1 MATTIPPDIEQY
13 VDEAIRA
20 GRYQSGEQVFKE
32 AFRLLRNHD
41 RQVETLHAD
50 VKAGFDEL
58 DRGEGIEVDDSGLR
72 EFFDDVQARGQHR
85 YSSAKNRP

>member
-1 MATTIPPDIEQY
+1 MATVIPPDIEQY
-13 VDEAIRA
+13 VDDAIRA
-20 GRYQSGEQVFKE
+20 GRYQSGEQVFRE

-58 DRGEGIEVDDSGLR
+58 DRGEAIGLDDAGLR
-72 EFFDDVQARGQHR
+72 EFFDDVQARGRHR
-85 YSSAKNRP
+85 YENAKHRP